1 MLENI
6 EAIIFDLDGTLVD
19 SMWVWTAIDDE
30 FLGKYGLTQP
40 ENFHEG
46 MEGKSYSETAA
57 YFLELFPNLPH
68 TLEELMEEWYEMAY
82 EKYANELILKKG
94 AFDFLQEVHQR
105 GIKLGIATSNK
116 RELAEAVLRS
126 TKVLPLFDSIWTSC
140 EAKAGKPAPD
150 VYLRVAQSLQVEAK
164 RCLVFEDVPNGILAG
179 VNAGMKVCAVE
190 DDFSKNQDE
199 KKRALAEYY
208 IKDYEDI
215 KNNTY
220 EVLK

>member
-68 TLEELMEEWYEMAY
+68 TLEELMEEWYGMAY

-94 AFDFLQEVHQR
+94 AFDFLQ
-105 GIKLGIATSNK
+105 
-116 RELAEAVLRS
+116 
-126 TKVLPLFDSIWTSC
+126 
-140 EAKAGKPAPD
+140 
-150 VYLRVAQSLQVEAK
+150 
-164 RCLVFEDVPNGILAG
+164 
-179 VNAGMKVCAVE
+179 
-190 DDFSKNQDE
+190 
-199 KKRALAEYY
+199 
-208 IKDYEDI
+208 
-215 KNNTY
+215 
-220 EVLK
+220 

>member
-40 ENFHEG
+40 E
-46 MEGKSYSETAA
+46 
-57 YFLELFPNLPH
+57 
-68 TLEELMEEWYEMAY
+68 AY

-150 VYLRVAQSLQVEAK
+150 VYLRVAQSLQVEPK

-199 KKRALAEYY
+199 KKRALADYY

>member
-1 MLENI
+1 MLEQI
-6 EAIIFDLDGTLVD
+6 KAVIFDLDGTLVD

-46 MEGKSYSETAA
+46 MEGNSYSETAA

-68 TLEELMEEWYEMAY
+68 TLEELMEEWYGMAY

-150 VYLRVAQSLQVEAK
+150 VYLRVAQSLQVEPK

-199 KKRALAEYY
+199 KKRALADYY

>member
-68 TLEELMEEWYEMAY
+68 TLEELMEEWYGMAY
-82 EKYANELILKKG
+82 EKYANELILKK
-94 AFDFLQEVHQR
+94 
-105 GIKLGIATSNK
+105 
-116 RELAEAVLRS
+116 RS
-126 TKVLPLFDSIWTSC
+126 I
-140 EAKAGKPAPD
+140 
-150 VYLRVAQSLQVEAK
+150 
-164 RCLVFEDVPNGILAG
+164 
-179 VNAGMKVCAVE
+179 
-190 DDFSKNQDE
+190 
-199 KKRALAEYY
+199 
-208 IKDYEDI
+208 
-215 KNNTY
+215 
-220 EVLK
+220 